1 MSERETKLTTV
12 NEQQVPLDLPLDIEK
27 MLEENGGELTPE
39 IEAEWDRI
47 HGDDFSKIVESRI
60 RFIKRME
67 AMADGL
73 KKEAT
78 KMSGDARVK
87 TEMATKARIQ
97 LVTEMGLKGQ
107 RKVLTGPWT
116 VSLAKKPPRITLKDG
131 IDLALLEDN
140 LLRHIP
146 ESWELD
152 KMEVRKSLKARGLIP
167 TEIGQ
172 WEVEDFDVEIAERL
186 NIR

>member
-1 MSERETKLTTV
+1 MNEEIKLK
-12 NEQQVPLDLPLDIEK
+12 DILDIEE

-39 IEAEWDRI
+39 IEAEYDRR
-47 HGDDFSKIVESRI
+47 HGDDWPKIVASR
-60 RFIKRME
+60 
-67 AMADGL
+67 
-73 KKEAT
+73 
-78 KMSGDARVK
+78 
-87 TEMATKARIQ
+87 ARIQ

-107 RKVLTGPWT
+107 RKILTGPWT

-131 IDLALLEDN
+131 IDLALIEEN

-152 KMEVRKSLKARGLIP
+152 KMEVRKSLKSRGLIP
-167 TEIGQ
+167 TEIGV
-172 WEVEDFDVEIAERL
+172 WEVEDFDVEITERL